1 MDPWADDRL
10 PSATRC
16 AEHQPATRREA
27 QAVSESHIAQ
37 LIAFVVATTGLL
49 LALELG
55 LRRAHRRR

>member
-1 MDPWADDRL
+1 
-10 PSATRC
+10 
-16 AEHQPATRREA
+16 
-27 QAVSESHIAQ
+27 VSESHIAQ